1 MLTATIFHR
10 KKEIT
15 TSKIRHT
22 LVGICVASLS
32 LGVMAQTADEHK
44 AHHPAG
50 STSPASANM
59 KAAAKPTGAGPMA
72 AMAKMDE
79 HMKAMQAM
87 HEKMLAAK
95 TPAERQAHMDEHMKL
110 MQDGMG
116 MMQQMGAGM
125 QGMGGMQAGKSMP
138 VNMAERQQM
147 MEKRMQMM
155 ESTMQ
160 MMLDRLPATPAK

>member
-1 MLTATIFHR
+1 
-10 KKEIT
+10 
-15 TSKIRHT
+15 
-22 LVGICVASLS
+22 
-32 LGVMAQTADEHK
+32 
-44 AHHPAG
+44 
-50 STSPASANM
+50 
-59 KAAAKPTGAGPMA
+59 
-72 AMAKMDE
+72 
-79 HMKAMQAM
+79 
-87 HEKMLAAK
+87 
-95 TPAERQAHMDEHMKL
+95 
-110 MQDGMG
+110 